1 MNKFIKFKTVA
12 DKSNF
17 VAIDNIF
24 MVTTNEIY
32 YTYGDKIESAIIN
45 EATYFNIVYQIDS
58 LSNDWI
64 DVRDYVEVKNE
75 TSHLFVRE
83 KSIKGFIIK
92 YEHYSLK
99 LEHNHLPAEVAVI
112 AMTEEDAEGLI
123 EYLSE

>member
-32 YTYGDKIESAIIN
+32 YTYGNKIESAIISEN
-45 EATYFNIVYQIDS
+45 TYFDIVNQINS
-58 LSNDWI
+58 VNSDWI
-64 DVRDYVEVKNE
+64 DVRDYVTDKNE

-92 YEHYSLK
+92 YEHYGLK
-99 LEHNHLPAEVAVI
+99 LEHNQLPAEVAVI
-112 AMTEEDAEGLI
+112 AMTKEDAEGLI

>member
-32 YTYGDKIESAIIN
+32 YTYGNKIESAIISEN
-45 EATYFNIVYQIDS
+45 TYFDIVNRINS
-58 LSNDWI
+58 VHSDWI
-64 DVRDYVEVKNE
+64 DVRDYVTDKNE

-92 YEHYSLK
+92 YESYGLK
-99 LEHNHLPAEVAVI
+99 LEYNHLPAEVAVI

-123 EYLSE
+123 EHLSK

>member
-12 DKSNF
+12 DKLNF

-32 YTYGDKIESAIIN
+32 YTYGDKIESVIIGEN
-45 EATYFNIVYQIDS
+45 TYFNIVNQIS
-58 LSNDWI
+58 SVNNGWI
-64 DVRDYVEVKNE
+64 DVRDYVEDKNE
-75 TSHLFVRE
+75 TRHLFVRE

-92 YEHYSLK
+92 YEHYGLK

-112 AMTEEDAEGLI
+112 AMTEEDVTGLI
-123 EYLSE
+123 EHLSK

>member
-1 MNKFIKFKTVA
+1 MNKFVKFKTVA
-12 DKSNF
+12 DKPNF

-32 YTYGDKIESAIIN
+32 YTYGDKIESAIIGEN
-45 EATYFNIVYQIDS
+45 TYSSIVNQIGA
-58 LSNDWI
+58 LNNDWI
-64 DVRDYVEVKNE
+64 DVRDYVTDKNE

-92 YEHYSLK
+92 YESYGLK

-123 EYLSE
+123 KYLSE

>member
-12 DKSNF
+12 DKPNF
-17 VAIDNIF
+17 VAIDSIF

-32 YTYGDKIESAIIN
+32 YTYGDEIESVIIN
-45 EATYFNIVYQIDS
+45 EDTYFDIANQIS
-58 LSNDWI
+58 ALSNDWI
-64 DVRDYVEVKNE
+64 DARDYITDKNE

-83 KSIKGFIIK
+83 KSIKGIVKNYGK
-92 YEHYSLK
+92 YELK

-123 EYLSE
+123 KYLSE

>member
-1 MNKFIKFKTVA
+1 MSKFIKFKTVA
-12 DKSNF
+12 DKPSF
-17 VAIDNIF
+17 VVIDSIF

-32 YTYGDKIESAIIN
+32 YTYGNKIESVIIN
-45 EATYFNIVYQIDS
+45 ENTYFDIANQINT
-58 LSNDWI
+58 LSDDWI
-64 DVRDYVEVKNE
+64 DVRDYVTDKNE

-92 YEHYSLK
+92 YESYGLK

-123 EYLSE
+123 EYLSK

>member
-12 DKSNF
+12 DKPNF
-17 VAIDNIF
+17 VAIDSIF

-32 YTYGDKIESAIIN
+32 YTYGNKIESAIISEN
-45 EATYFNIVYQIDS
+45 TYIDIVNRINS
-58 LSNDWI
+58 VNSDWI
-64 DVRDYVEVKNE
+64 DVRDYITDKNE

-92 YEHYSLK
+92 YESYGLK
-99 LEHNHLPAEVAVI
+99 LEHNRLPAEVAVI

-123 EYLSE
+123 EYLSK

>member
-12 DKSNF
+12 DKPNF
-17 VAIDNIF
+17 VAIDSIF

-32 YTYGDKIESAIIN
+32 YTYGDKIESLIIN
-45 EATYFNIVYQIDS
+45 EDSYSDIVNQIS
-58 LSNDWI
+58 ALSNDWI
-64 DVRDYVEVKNE
+64 DVRDYVTDKNE

-92 YEHYSLK
+92 YESYGLK

-112 AMTEEDAEGLI
+112 AMAEEDAEGLI
-123 EYLSE
+123 EYLSK

>member
-12 DKSNF
+12 DKPNF
-17 VAIDNIF
+17 VAIDSIF

-32 YTYGDKIESAIIN
+32 YTYGNKIESAIISEN
-45 EATYFNIVYQIDS
+45 TYFDIVNRINSVYS
-58 LSNDWI
+58 DWI
-64 DVRDYVEVKNE
+64 DVRDYVTDKNE

-92 YEHYSLK
+92 YESYSLK

-112 AMTEEDAEGLI
+112 AMAEEDAEGLI
-123 EYLSE
+123 EYLSK

>member
-12 DKSNF
+12 DKPNF
-17 VAIDNIF
+17 VTLDSIF

-32 YTYGDKIESAIIN
+32 YTYGDKIESLIIN
-45 EATYFNIVYQIDS
+45 EDSYSDIVNQIGA

-64 DVRDYVEVKNE
+64 DVRDYVTDKNE

-92 YEHYSLK
+92 YEHYGLK

-112 AMTEEDAEGLI
+112 AMTEEDVTGLI
-123 EYLSE
+123 EYLSK

>member
-1 MNKFIKFKTVA
+1 MSKFIKFKTVA
-12 DKSNF
+12 DKPNF

-32 YTYGDKIESAIIN
+32 YTYGNKIESAIISEN
-45 EATYFNIVYQIDS
+45 TYFDIVNRINSVYS
-58 LSNDWI
+58 DWI
-64 DVRDYVEVKNE
+64 DVRDYIEVKNE

-92 YEHYSLK
+92 YESYGLK

-112 AMTEEDAEGLI
+112 AMTEDDAEGLI
-123 EYLSE
+123 KYLSE

>member
-32 YTYGDKIESAIIN
+32 YTYGNKIESAIISEN
-45 EATYFNIVYQIDS
+45 TYFDIVNQINS
-58 LSNDWI
+58 VNSDWI
-64 DVRDYVEVKNE
+64 DVRDYVTDKNE
-75 TSHLFVRE
+75 TSHLFIRE

-92 YEHYSLK
+92 YEHYGLK
-99 LEHNHLPAEVAVI
+99 LEYNHLPAEVAVI

-123 EYLSE
+123 KYLSE

>member
-45 EATYFNIVYQIDS
+45 EATYFNIVNRINS
-58 LSNDWI
+58 VNSDWI
-64 DVRDYVEVKNE
+64 DVRDYVTDKNE
-75 TSHLFVRE
+75 TSHLFVRK
-83 KSIKGFIIK
+83 KSIKGFVIK
-92 YEHYSLK
+92 YESYGIK

-112 AMTEEDAEGLI
+112 AMTAEDAEGLI
-123 EYLSE
+123 EYLSK

>member
-1 MNKFIKFKTVA
+1 MTKFIKFKTVA
-12 DKSNF
+12 DKPSF

-32 YTYGDKIESAIIN
+32 YTYGNKIESAIISEN
-45 EATYFNIVYQIDS
+45 TYFDIVNRINSVYS
-58 LSNDWI
+58 DWI
-64 DVRDYVEVKNE
+64 DVRDYVTDKNE

-83 KSIKGFIIK
+83 KSIKGFTIK
-92 YEHYSLK
+92 YENYGLK

-123 EYLSE
+123 EYLSK

>member
-12 DKSNF
+12 NKPNF

-32 YTYGDKIESAIIN
+32 YTYGNKIESLIIN
-45 EATYFNIVYQIDS
+45 TDSYSDIVNQIGA
-58 LSNDWI
+58 LNNDWI
-64 DVRDYVEVKNE
+64 DVRDYVEDKNE

-92 YEHYSLK
+92 YEHYGLK

-112 AMTEEDAEGLI
+112 AMTEEDAKGLI
-123 EYLSE
+123 EYLSK

>member
-12 DKSNF
+12 DKPNF

-32 YTYGDKIESAIIN
+32 YTYGNKIESLIIN
-45 EATYFNIVYQIDS
+45 EDSYSDIVNQIGA

-64 DVRDYVEVKNE
+64 DVRDYVEDKNE

-92 YEHYSLK
+92 YEHYGLK

-123 EYLSE
+123 EYLSK

>member
-12 DKSNF
+12 DKPNF
-17 VAIDNIF
+17 VAIDSIF

-32 YTYGDKIESAIIN
+32 YTYGNKIESAIISEN
-45 EATYFNIVYQIDS
+45 TYFDIVNRINS
-58 LSNDWI
+58 VSSDWI
-64 DVRDYVEVKNE
+64 DVRDYVTDKNE

-92 YEHYSLK
+92 YEHYGLK
-99 LEHNHLPAEVAVI
+99 LEHNYLPAEVAVI
-112 AMTEEDAEGLI
+112 AMTEKDAEGLI